1 MQFTFW
7 EMQSYWKEVN
17 KLGTCIYNQFYQFQ
31 SIFDAQRQ
39 DDYFDMQICLCK
51 TDDMYTSDDKFLN
64 NLVLCII
71 NR

>member
-17 KLGTCIYNQFYQFQ
+17 KLGTCIYNQFYKFQ

-51 TDDMYTSDDKFLN
+51 TDDMYTSLTTNFLIIWFY
-64 NLVLCII
+64 VL
-71 NR
+71 

>member
-17 KLGTCIYNQFYQFQ
+17 KLRACIYNQFSKFQ

-39 DDYFDMQICLCK
+39 NDYFDMQICLYK
-51 TDDMYTSDDKFLN
+51 TDEMYTYDDKFLN
-64 NLVLCII
+64 IWFYVL
-71 NR
+71 